1 MHGKVLQSH
10 TSTPFHSSLLT
21 GSVTPAVA
29 IPLQCDAI
37 PCQVYKMIKGR
48 DANVT
53 WGCNSR
59 TENERLYKK
68 HADINILCPFSQ
80 YYLYLLL
87 FLLGLLPHIPIK
99 ETVIEVP
106 VPSSFVKYDL
116 GHFINCNRLSRL
128 HCSSVSGNWSYLPSF
143 IRKKLATFADI
154 PPQSPRKPEVM
165 TEYSSTP
172 AKHSADVYIDY
183 LIAIAIIVMSSA
195 LVAVIWPIAHMGDS
209 HLAD

>member
-1 MHGKVLQSH
+1 
-10 TSTPFHSSLLT
+10 
-21 GSVTPAVA
+21 
-29 IPLQCDAI
+29 
-37 PCQVYKMIKGR
+37 MIKGR

-106 VPSSFVKYDL
+106 VPSSFV
-116 GHFINCNRLSRL
+116 N
-128 HCSSVSGNWSYLPSF
+128 SVSGNWSYLPSF
-143 IRKKLATFADI
+143 IRKKLATFAD
-154 PPQSPRKPEVM
+154 M
-165 TEYSSTP
+165 
-172 AKHSADVYIDY
+172 
-183 LIAIAIIVMSSA
+183 
-195 LVAVIWPIAHMGDS
+195 
-209 HLAD
+209 